1 MQARQTATQAA
12 PAPRRFAV
20 AGSWCAELLPRNPY
34 ETAYT
39 PAGPIIGFAFDGQ
52 VGVHAFASDRR
63 TAFRAK
69 PNGLA
74 YVPDACDVYSQSR
87 HGGEY
92 LKITF
97 AREPDGSPT
106 CARRFSDA
114 IDHVAIAAAHRLR
127 RLLMG
132 SDSMGSDSRGGDSID
147 ALQCERFAH
156 ALKERAIAVSS
167 GTVVPSPVGSCMT
180 PWRLRTIDEL
190 IEARLDSKLTVQDLA
205 GALGLSTG
213 FFSRAFKAAI
223 GKAPHDHIV
232 DCRISRARALLR
244 STQLDL
250 TGIAHASGF
259 SSHAHM
265 TVAFRDRLGVTP
277 SVLRKGYA
285 RPRDVKRSGQ

>member
-1 MQARQTATQAA
+1 MQALAHQATTQAT
-12 PAPRRFAV
+12 PAPRRFAL
-20 AGSWCAELLPRNPY
+20 AGSWCAELLPRSPY

-39 PAGPIIGFAFDGQ
+39 PDGPIIGFAFDGQ

-74 YVPDACDVYSQSR
+74 YVPVACDVYSVSR

-92 LKITF
+92 LKISF
-97 AREPDGSPT
+97 AREPDGPSP
-106 CARRFSDA
+106 CARRFSDV
-114 IDHVAIAAAHRLR
+114 IDQVAIAAAQRLR
-127 RLLMG
+127 RLLMR
-132 SDSMGSDSRGGDSID
+132 DESMRGDSID
-147 ALQCERFAH
+147 ALQCERFVEV
-156 ALKERAIAVSS
+156 LKERAIAVSR

-180 PWRLRTIDEL
+180 PRRLRMIDEL
-190 IEARLDSKLTVQDLA
+190 IEARLDGKLTVQELA

-232 DCRISRARALLR
+232 DRRISRARALLW
-244 STQLDL
+244 STRLDL
-250 TGIAHASGF
+250 IGIAYASGF

-265 TVAFRDRLGVTP
+265 TATFRARLGVNP
-277 SVLRKGYA
+277 SVLRK
-285 RPRDVKRSGQ
+285 R